1 MFLGDHV
8 GLGVVSSLTR
18 EERSNAEGVR
28 CEFSKG
34 YFLSSRAK

>member
-1 MFLGDHV
+1 MFLGAHM
-8 GLGVVSSLTR
+8 GLGVVSSPTR
-18 EERSNAEGVR
+18 VERSNAEGVQ